1 MKTLGGLYAMME
13 SRVSTYGK
21 LCKLQGRLD
30 LMLSQVWLQLSS
42 SSSCAKAHTI
52 RISWINLYVGYW
64 KLPTYPSP
72 KLTVTV
78 TSYLG
83 QNVGLGDG

>member
-42 SSSCAKAHTI
+42 SSSYAKAHTI
-52 RISWINLYVGYW
+52 RISWINNVNTYLLLRTKCWLREGVG
-64 KLPTYPSP
+64 
-72 KLTVTV
+72 
-78 TSYLG
+78 G
-83 QNVGLGDG
+83 QFLRNLN

>member
-1 MKTLGGLYAMME
+1 MME

-42 SSSCAKAHTI
+42 SSSCANAHTM

-83 QNVGLGDG
+83 QNVGLGVG